1 MQHNDQSPVYHP
13 TDAGHIKVASHL
25 MQFIK
30 LKFDW
35 NLYVASPEVI
45 HDTAYWNDML
55 KLLGI
60 KKGHGWHLSSL
71 SWL

>member
-35 NLYVASPEVI
+35 DLYATGPEVF
-45 HDTAYWNDML
+45 HDTAYWNDMVNY
-55 KLLGI
+55 
-60 KKGHGWHLSSL
+60 
-71 SWL
+71 